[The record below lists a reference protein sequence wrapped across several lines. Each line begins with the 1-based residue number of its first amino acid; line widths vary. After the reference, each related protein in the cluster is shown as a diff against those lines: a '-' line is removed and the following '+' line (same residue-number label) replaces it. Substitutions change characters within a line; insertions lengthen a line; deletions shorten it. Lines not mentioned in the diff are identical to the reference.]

1 MIFKTTLHFFGKT
14 AGVDGRRFHHGHFFS
29 TGILMLVSISEAA
42 RMVRRGRATLYRDID
57 RGRLHK
63 AVSPNGESVLD
74 TAELIRVYGQ
84 LFLHGTNNDAH
95 GAPYITPPANLDT
108 HATSNFHDV
117 PKDDSLFRIME
128 ERIHS
133 LERIIALEAELRKV
147 KDQVTSEMRARLD
160 DKDQLIK
167 MLESKVQQLEHGL
180 PPEQGEEAGKEPRGF
195 WAKYARGR

>member
-1 MIFKTTLHFFGKT
+1 
-14 AGVDGRRFHHGHFFS
+14 
-29 TGILMLVSISEAA
+29 MLVSISEAA

-63 AVSPNGESVLD
+63 AVAPTGESVLD

-84 LFLHGTNNDAH
+84 LFMHGTNNDAH
-95 GAPYITPPANLDT
+95 GAPIITPVNPEAP
-108 HATSNFHDV
+108 ATSSFHDI
-117 PKDDSLFRIME
+117 PKDEALFRIME

-160 DKDQLIK
+160 DKEQLIK
-167 MLESKVQQLEHGL
+167 MLESKVQQLEHGV
-180 PPEQGEEAGKEPRGF
+180 PSEQSNADQAPRGF

>member
-1 MIFKTTLHFFGKT
+1 
-14 AGVDGRRFHHGHFFS
+14 
-29 TGILMLVSISEAA
+29 MLVSISEAA

-95 GAPYITPPANLDT
+95 GAPLIPASAHPD
-108 HATSNFHDV
+108 APGVSNFHDV

-147 KDQVTSEMRARLD
+147 KDQVTTEMRARID

-167 MLESKVQQLEHGL
+167 MLEEKIQQLGPGVPAEPGND
-180 PPEQGEEAGKEPRGF
+180 AGTEPRGF
-195 WAKYARGR
+195 WAKYTRGGR

>member
-1 MIFKTTLHFFGKT
+1 
-14 AGVDGRRFHHGHFFS
+14 
-29 TGILMLVSISEAA
+29 MLVSISEAA

-95 GAPYITPPANLDT
+95 GAPLIPAPVNLENQSVSTFQDL
-108 HATSNFHDV
+108 

-147 KDQVTSEMRARLD
+147 KDQVTNEMRARLD

-167 MLESKVQQLEHGL
+167 MLETKVQQLQQSEL
-180 PPEQGEEAGKEPRGF
+180 PAPSDEPDKEPRGF

>member
-1 MIFKTTLHFFGKT
+1 
-14 AGVDGRRFHHGHFFS
+14 
-29 TGILMLVSISEAA
+29 MLVSISEAA

-95 GAPYITPPANLDT
+95 GAPLIPASGNPEAHGL
-108 HATSNFHDV
+108 SNFHDA

-133 LERIIALEAELRKV
+133 LERIIVLEAELRKV
-147 KDQVTSEMRARLD
+147 KDQVTNEMRARLD

-167 MLESKVQQLEHGL
+167 MLEEKVQHLERGA
-180 PPEQGEEAGKEPRGF
+180 PAEPGDDTGKEPRGF

>member
-1 MIFKTTLHFFGKT
+1 
-14 AGVDGRRFHHGHFFS
+14 
-29 TGILMLVSISEAA
+29 MLVSISEAA

-95 GAPYITPPANLDT
+95 GAPLIPAPVNLEG
-108 HATSNFHDV
+108 HATSNFQDV

-147 KDQVTSEMRARLD
+147 KDQVTTEMRARLD

-167 MLESKVQQLEHGL
+167 MLEEKVQQLVQ
-180 PPEQGEEAGKEPRGF
+180 EQQPEAGGDAGREPRGF

>member
-1 MIFKTTLHFFGKT
+1 
-14 AGVDGRRFHHGHFFS
+14 
-29 TGILMLVSISEAA
+29 MLVSISEAA

-63 AVSPNGESVLD
+63 AISPNGESVLD

-95 GAPYITPPANLDT
+95 GAPLISAPVNLET
-108 HATSNFHDV
+108 HGTSNFQDV

-147 KDQVTSEMRARLD
+147 KDQVTNEMRARLD
-160 DKDQLIK
+160 DKDQIIK
-167 MLESKVQQLEHGL
+167 MLESKVEQLQQASLHEHGDD
-180 PPEQGEEAGKEPRGF
+180 AGKEPRGF

>member
-1 MIFKTTLHFFGKT
+1 
-14 AGVDGRRFHHGHFFS
+14 
-29 TGILMLVSISEAA
+29 MLVSISEAA

-63 AVSPNGESVLD
+63 AISPNGESVLD

-95 GAPYITPPANLDT
+95 GAPIIPPVNLEPPT
-108 HATSNFHDV
+108 TSHFHDI
-117 PKDDSLFRIME
+117 PKDETLLRVME

-147 KDQVTSEMRARLD
+147 KDQVTLEMRARLD

-167 MLESKVQQLEHGL
+167 MLESKIQQLEHDA
-180 PPEQGEEAGKEPRGF
+180 PAEQGDTGKEPRGF

>member
-1 MIFKTTLHFFGKT
+1 
-14 AGVDGRRFHHGHFFS
+14 
-29 TGILMLVSISEAA
+29 MLVSISEAA

-84 LFLHGTNNDAH
+84 LFMHGTNNDAH
-95 GAPYITPPANLDT
+95 GAPIISPVNLET
-108 HATSNFHDV
+108 HAKSNFHDI
-117 PKDDSLFRIME
+117 PRDDSLFRIME

-147 KDQVTSEMRARLD
+147 KDQVTNELRARLD

-180 PPEQGEEAGKEPRGF
+180 PSEQADADQAPRGF

>member
-1 MIFKTTLHFFGKT
+1 
-14 AGVDGRRFHHGHFFS
+14 
-29 TGILMLVSISEAA
+29 MLVSISEAA

-95 GAPYITPPANLDT
+95 GAPLISSPVNLDT
-108 HATSNFHDV
+108 HGTSNFHDV

-147 KDQVTSEMRARLD
+147 KDQVTDEMRSRLD

-167 MLESKVQQLEHGL
+167 MLESKVHELEHGARQ
-180 PPEQGEEAGKEPRGF
+180 EHGDDTSKEPRGF